1 MIPRGFGID
10 ATTPV
15 DVVVEVAREAER
27 AGYSS
32 FWLNGSPPR
41 GALEGLAAAAEVT
54 TIPLGVGVLPLH
66 RRSIEEVVADVKELA
81 IPTERFLMGIG
92 YSAPRGA
99 LDMVRRSVD
108 LIHGELGARAV
119 VGPFG
124 PNMTRLGGE
133 IGDGVLFTWWF
144 VPEIERSR
152 PHVEEG
158 AERVGCEPPPVY
170 SYIRCAPLPSAE
182 ERLEEEAGRYDSS
195 PRFREMFRRHG
206 LTARD
211 TVVTGATPEELQ
223 VGIFREEAV
232 LDHSIIRAITA
243 ERDREHLFALLH
255 ACEPGR

>member
-10 ATTPV
+10 ATTST
-15 DVVVEVAREAER
+15 DVVVDVAREAER

-41 GALEGLAAAAEVT
+41 EALERLAAAAEVT

-66 RRSIEEVVADVKELA
+66 RRPIEDVVADVKELS

-108 LIHGELGARAV
+108 LIRNDLGAQAI

-133 IGDGVLFTWWF
+133 IGDGVVFTWWF

-152 PHVEEG
+152 RYVEQG
-158 AERVGCEPPPVY
+158 AARAGRTPPPIY
-170 SYIRCAPLPSAE
+170 SYIRCALLPGAE
-182 ERLEEEAGRYDSS
+182 ERLEEEAGRYDSA

-211 TVVTGATPEELQ
+211 TVVAGTTSEDLQ
-223 VGIFREEAV
+223 AGIAREEAV

-243 ERDREHLFALLH
+243 ERDREHLIELLH
-255 ACEPGR
+255 ACKPRR